1 MSQART
7 TEILNESIGGYGGK
21 YIATTDATTPATG
34 YNFVAVQVIADA
46 VITLVGDITGITT
59 VTVTAGQVI
68 YGRYSS
74 ITLASG
80 SVIAYNG
87 V

>member
-1 MSQART
+1 MSLYDNRKTLASMGT
-7 TEILNESIGGYGGK
+7 VGGK
-21 YIATTDATTPATG
+21 YIDDTTATSPESG
-34 YNFVAVQVIADA
+34 YVFVAIQVISDC

-59 VTVTAGQVI
+59 VSVDAGQII
-68 YGRYSS
+68 YGRYTSC
-74 ITLASG
+74 TLASG

>member
-7 TEILNESIGGYGGK
+7 TELLETSIGSLGGQ
-21 YIATTDATTPATG
+21 YIADTDATTPATG
-34 YNFVAVQVIADA
+34 FKFVAIQVITACT
-46 VITLVGDITGITT
+46 ITLVGNITGITT
-59 VTVTAGQVI
+59 VALPAGTII
-68 YGRYSS
+68 YGRYTSL
-74 ITLASG
+74 TLASG